1 MLKIAI
7 KEEDVPI
14 VLDNLSDEEKVSRL
28 KKLYLT
34 DEILEILGFY
44 DGSLEDEI
52 CEKIESLE
60 SNPTEWEKYILDLA
74 KGNGNFEEAIAYY
87 KYLKI

>member
-7 KEEDVPI
+7 KEEDISI
-14 VLDNLSDEEKVSRL
+14 VINNLSDDEKVSRL
-28 KKLYLT
+28 KELYLT
-34 DEILEILGFY
+34 DDILEILGFY
-44 DGSLEDEI
+44 DGSLEDEE

-60 SNPTEWEKYILDLA
+60 SNPIEWERYILELA
-74 KGNGNFEEAIAYY
+74 KDNGNFEEAIAYN